1 MKPRYVFAAPVLAL
15 ALLAAAC
22 NANSSSSSSSKP
34 KASKGG
40 TLYELTDQPMVEL
53 DPAKSQNLGTTTIH
67 LFQRSL
73 TTWKESPGQSPTVVG
88 DLATDAGT
96 SSDGGRVW
104 TYHLKSGLEYSNGKP
119 IVAQDVKYD
128 LERSFDASLSGGL
141 NYHKTLLIGGDTY
154 KGPFAGK
161 HLDSIQTPN
170 DTTIVFHLNKPFG
183 DWPWIASMPAFA
195 PVPKASDPDPANYG
209 KHPVFSGPYMTQT
222 IQQGKQIVAVR
233 NPHWNNDSVRSGQ
246 ASKYIIEMGLSDST
260 ANNRIITD
268 QGNDQNAFSYVSL
281 QASLLNKVQS
291 TPSVKSRMVTGSG
304 ALTYLAM
311 NVKRGPLANVKVR
324 QALQYA
330 VDKKS
335 VQIAAGGPIIGGDIA
350 STLITPGLN
359 GYQKYDLYPTGD
371 QGDVTKAKDLLK
383 QAGYPKGFGL
393 KMLVASDVDTTVAES
408 EAIQAALKRVGI
420 KVTLKQEDSNAWTED
435 ATQGKGD
442 YDLTVSS
449 WLADYPSAAGAIQ
462 PLFGG
467 DQIGNGGYNI
477 SRYNVPAVNTAIA
490 AATGE
495 TDEAKAGAQWAAL
508 DKKIMG
514 DAPIVPLLYAK
525 NAFLRGSKVANFYL
539 PPYPPYPN
547 TLIVGLSK

>member
-547 TLIVGLSK
+547 MLVVGLAK